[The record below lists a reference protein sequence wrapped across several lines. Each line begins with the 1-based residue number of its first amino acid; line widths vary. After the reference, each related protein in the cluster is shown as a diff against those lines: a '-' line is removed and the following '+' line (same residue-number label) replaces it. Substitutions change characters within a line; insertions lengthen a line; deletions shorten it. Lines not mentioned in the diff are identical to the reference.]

1 MLKQGGAKN
10 TTVLTDFDQT
20 LTRLYLPD
28 GSSADSVFKTIIKYN
43 RTPKSVQDLTTQ
55 LFNKFYP
62 LEQDPNISM
71 EEKLTHLDEWWN
83 RDMAA
88 FVTAGFNK
96 TDFAHMTMTS
106 KLIFRRS
113 TLSLFNECK
122 QASVPIIVLSGGIH
136 ELIEAAFKILS
147 GTDATQN
154 LDHVR
159 IVSNRF
165 TYNDLPAH

>member
-1 MLKQGGAKN
+1 
-10 TTVLTDFDQT
+10 
-20 LTRLYLPD
+20 
-28 GSSADSVFKTIIKYN
+28 
-43 RTPKSVQDLTTQ
+43 
-55 LFNKFYP
+55 
-62 LEQDPNISM
+62 M

-96 TDFAHMTMTS
+96 TDFAHMTITS
-106 KLIFRRS
+106 QLIFRRS